1 MATSSRRAVERPD
14 SIDRRRHSW
23 REFRAAYPGVVAT
36 ALAALVLLLVG
47 DAVLLA
53 RRARYEREYARLRA
67 GLSDVQRQRA
77 DAALASDEDRLRMI
91 VALGRRQAAGDAALH
106 LSIAVDSGKMVL
118 EREGAT
124 LRTMRVEVGPERAV
138 GTPPDTVRVVVPRGK
153 RTVVRLLAA
162 GESWE
167 VPRWAYVD
175 RGLTPPADRAVDG
188 ALGPV
193 AVLLNGGAV
202 LYSMPTVGPLND
214 SSYVL
219 PGAIRARADD
229 LRAIVP
235 NLQPGTSVY
244 FY

>member
-1 MATSSRRAVERPD
+1 MATPSRRAVERPD
-14 SIDRRRHSW
+14 SPDRRRASW
-23 REFRAAYPGVVAT
+23 REFRHAYPGVVAT
-36 ALAALVLLLVG
+36 AAVALLVLLVG

-67 GLSDVQRQRA
+67 GLTDVQRQRA

-106 LSIAVDSGKMVL
+106 LSVAVDSGKMLL
-118 EREGAT
+118 EREGAV

-138 GTPPDTVRVVVPRGK
+138 GTAPDTVRAVVPRGK
-153 RTVVRLLAA
+153 RTVVRVLADGA
-162 GESWE
+162 SWE
-167 VPRWAYVD
+167 VPRWAYTD
-175 RGLTPPADRAVDG
+175 RGLAVPAERLLDG

-202 LYSMPTVGPLND
+202 LYSMPSVGPLND
-214 SSYVL
+214 SSYVM

-229 LRAIVP
+229 LRAILP
-235 NLQPGTSVY
+235 NLQPGMSVY

>member
-14 SIDRRRHSW
+14 SPDRRRASW
-23 REFRAAYPGVVAT
+23 NEFRHAYPGVVAT
-36 ALAALVLLLVG
+36 AAVALLLLLVG

-67 GLSDVQRQRA
+67 GLTDVQRQRA

-106 LSIAVDSGKMVL
+106 LSVAVDSGRMVL
-118 EREGAT
+118 EREGAV
-124 LRTMRVEVGPERAV
+124 LRTMPVEVGPERSV
-138 GTPPDTVRVVVPRGK
+138 GTDPDTVRVVVPRGK
-153 RTVVRLLAA
+153 RTVVRVLGE

-167 VPRWAYVD
+167 VPRWAYTD
-175 RGLTPPADRAVDG
+175 RGLPAPALRALPG
-188 ALGPV
+188 APGPV

-202 LYSMPTVGPLND
+202 LYSLPTAGPLND
-214 SSYVL
+214 SSYVM

-229 LRAIVP
+229 LRAILP
-235 NLQPGTSVY
+235 NVQPGMSVY